1 MKRDQSPEAVL
12 RRQMRRSLVSCIV
25 LLVVIVASTV
35 SLGWFAKITNV
46 SGAAEMQIRED
57 VVSSIPFTAYIF
69 DEEDNMV
76 KESVG
81 TAVTMPAYDTVFV
94 EKNTMNSLIYRIP
107 AFGNMVRDGGA
118 FDISLT
124 LLDLSEETGYDDF
137 NHMIDPVDSE
147 TGEPTGGDPVV
158 ANFLSNVVFIRLAV
172 IDDLQDISEMDT
184 TTVYESALGFFRS
197 PGNASSITTHTFFE
211 GTAGAKIGS
220 IVFTVSDYDYP
231 EDADYLNV
239 YVEIGYDEDL
249 VDAWLEANDM
259 SITAEMVGKTNNLVD
274 ITSDFD
280 RFAFSVH
287 ENGEV
292 EP

>member
-1 MKRDQSPEAVL
+1 MKNLTPEAVL

-35 SLGWFAKITNV
+35 SLGWFAKVANL
-46 SGAAEMQIRED
+46 SGSAEMQIRED

-81 TAVTMPAYDTVFV
+81 TSVTMPAYDTVFV
-94 EKNTMNSLIYRIP
+94 ERNTMNSLIYRIP
-107 AFGNMVRDGGA
+107 AFGNMVRAGGA
-118 FDISLT
+118 FDIKLT
-124 LLDLSEETGYDDF
+124 LLDLSDETGYDDF
-137 NHMIDPVDSE
+137 NHHVDPTDPE

-158 ANFLSNVVFIRLAV
+158 ANFLSNVVFVRLAV
-172 IDDLQDISEMDT
+172 IDDLQDISAMDT
-184 TTVYESALGFFRS
+184 ATVYESALAFFRDAN
-197 PGNASSITTHTFFE
+197 NASSITTHTFFE
-211 GTAGAKIGS
+211 GTAGAKTGN

-231 EDADYLNV
+231 EGADYLNV
-239 YVEIGYDEDL
+239 YLEIGYDEAL

-259 SITAEMVGKTNNLVD
+259 SVTAEMVGQTNNLVD
-274 ITSDFD
+274 ILSDFD
-280 RFAFSVH
+280 RFTFSIH

>member
-1 MKRDQSPEAVL
+1 MKRDQSPEAAL

-57 VVSSIPFTAYIF
+57 VVSSTPFTAYIF

-107 AFGNMVRDGGA
+107 VFGNMVRAGGA
-118 FDISLT
+118 FDITLT
-124 LLDLSEETGYDDF
+124 LLDLSDETGYDDF
-137 NHMIDPVDSE
+137 NHHVDPVDEE

-158 ANFLSNVVFIRLAV
+158 ANFLSNVVFVRLAV
-172 IDDLQDISEMDT
+172 IDELQDISEMDT
-184 TTVYESALGFFRS
+184 TTVYESALGFFRDD
-197 PGNASSITTHTFFE
+197 GNASSITTHTFFE
-211 GTAGAKIGS
+211 GTAGAKTGS
-220 IVFTVSDYDYP
+220 IVFTVSDYEYP

-274 ITSDFD
+274 IASDFD
-280 RFAFSVH
+280 RYTFSLH

>member
-1 MKRDQSPEAVL
+1 MKNKTPEAVL

-35 SLGWFAKITNV
+35 SLGWFAKITNL
-46 SGAAEMQIRED
+46 SGTAEMQIRED

-69 DEEDNMV
+69 DESDNMV

-81 TAVTMPAYDTVFV
+81 TSVTMPAYDTVFV

-107 AFGNMVRDGGA
+107 AFGNMVRAGGA
-118 FDISLT
+118 FDITIT
-124 LLDLSEETGYDDF
+124 LLDLSDATGYDDF
-137 NHMIDPVDSE
+137 NHHVDPIDPE
-147 TGEPTGGDPVV
+147 TGEPTGAEPVI
-158 ANFLSNVVFIRLAV
+158 ANYLSNVVFVRLAV

-184 TTVYESALGFFRS
+184 TTVYESALGFFRDA
-197 PGNASSITTHTFFE
+197 GNSSSITTHTFFE
-211 GTAGAKIGS
+211 GTAGAKTGS

-231 EDADYLNV
+231 EGADYLNV
-239 YVEIGYDEDL
+239 YVEIGYDETLIGD
-249 VDAWLEANDM
+249 WLEANNM
-259 SITAEMVGKTNNLVD
+259 SITAEMVGTTSNEVD
-274 ITSDFD
+274 ISSDFD
-280 RFAFSVH
+280 RFTFSVH

>member
-1 MKRDQSPEAVL
+1 MKNLTPEAVL

-35 SLGWFAKITNV
+35 SLGWFAKITNL
-46 SGAAEMQIRED
+46 SASTEMQIRED

-81 TAVTMPAYDTVFV
+81 TSVTMPAYDTVFV

-107 AFGNMVRDGGA
+107 AFGNMVRAGGA
-118 FDISLT
+118 FDITIS
-124 LLDLSEETGYDDF
+124 LLDLSDDTGYDDF
-137 NHMIDPVDSE
+137 NYHADPVDPE
-147 TGEPTGGDPVV
+147 TGDPTGGDPVI
-158 ANFLSNVVFIRLAV
+158 ANYLSNVVFVRLAV
-172 IDDLQDISEMDT
+172 IDGLQDISEMDT
-184 TTVYESALGFFRS
+184 TTVYESALAFFRDA
-197 PGNASSITTHTFFE
+197 GNASSVTTHTFFE
-211 GTAGAKIGS
+211 GTAGAKTGS
-220 IVFTVSDYDYP
+220 VVFTVSDYEYP

-239 YVEIGYDEDL
+239 YIEIGYDETL
-249 VDAWLEANDM
+249 IEAWLDANDM
-259 SITAEMVGKTNNLVD
+259 SITAEMVGTTSNEVD
-274 ITSDFD
+274 IASDFD
-280 RFAFSVH
+280 RFTFSVH

>member
-1 MKRDQSPEAVL
+1 MKNQTPDAIL

-35 SLGWFAKITNV
+35 SLGWFAKV
-46 SGAAEMQIRED
+46 MKLSGSAEMQIRED

-81 TAVTMPAYDTVFV
+81 TSVTMPAYDTVFV

-107 AFGNMVRDGGA
+107 AFGNMVRAGGA
-118 FDISLT
+118 FDIKLT
-124 LLDLSEETGYDDF
+124 LLDLSDETGYDDF
-137 NHMIDPVDSE
+137 NHHVDPTDPE
-147 TGEPTGGDPVV
+147 TGEPTGEDPVV
-158 ANFLSNVVFIRLAV
+158 ANFLSNVVFVRLAV
-172 IDDLQDISEMDT
+172 IDDLQDISAMDT
-184 TTVYESALGFFRS
+184 TTVYESALGFFRDDN
-197 PGNASSITTHTFFE
+197 NASSITTHTFFE
-211 GTAGAKIGS
+211 GTAGAKTGN

-231 EDADYLNV
+231 EGADYLNV
-239 YVEIGYDEDL
+239 YLEIGYDEAL

-259 SITAEMVGKTNNLVD
+259 SVTAEMVGKTNNLVD
-274 ITSDFD
+274 ILSDFD
-280 RFAFSVH
+280 RFTFSIH

>member
-1 MKRDQSPEAVL
+1 MKNLTPEAVL

-35 SLGWFAKITNV
+35 SLGWFAKITNL
-46 SGAAEMQIRED
+46 SASTEMQIRDD

-81 TAVTMPAYDTVFV
+81 TSVTMPAYDTVFV

-107 AFGNMVRDGGA
+107 AFGNMVRAGGA
-118 FDISLT
+118 FDITIS
-124 LLDLSEETGYDDF
+124 LLDLSDETGYDDF
-137 NHMIDPVDSE
+137 NYHADPVDPE
-147 TGEPTGGDPVV
+147 TGDPTGGDPVI
-158 ANFLSNVVFIRLAV
+158 ANYLSNVVFVRLAV
-172 IDDLQDISEMDT
+172 IDGLQDISEMDT
-184 TTVYESALGFFRS
+184 TTVYESALAFFRDA
-197 PGNASSITTHTFFE
+197 GNASAVTTHTFFE
-211 GTAGAKIGS
+211 GTAGAKTGS
-220 IVFTVSDYDYP
+220 VVFTVSDYEYP
-231 EDADYLNV
+231 EGADYLNV
-239 YVEIGYDEDL
+239 YVEIGYDETL
-249 VDAWLEANDM
+249 IEAWLDANDM
-259 SITAEMVGKTNNLVD
+259 SITAEMVGTTSNEVD
-274 ITSDFD
+274 ILSDFD